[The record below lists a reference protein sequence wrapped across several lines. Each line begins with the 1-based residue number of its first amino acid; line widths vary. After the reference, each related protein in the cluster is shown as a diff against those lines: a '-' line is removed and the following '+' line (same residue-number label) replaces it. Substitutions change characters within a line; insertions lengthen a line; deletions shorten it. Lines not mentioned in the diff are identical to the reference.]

1 MKFIEIFS
9 KFNIKFS
16 RSARIVAGIFV
27 GIIILFGLISL
38 LIPNSDNNNDQIENT
53 VEDKN
58 TYLYEEVKYADEVY
72 INCVGINAIENSDE
86 SYTLNLKVK
95 IEQWNTDFNINQIEI
110 KPEMFEIRL
119 MDTNAPSQMSVF
131 MSSLA
136 KATVLTAASIAV
148 GGEINVIE
156 QTLDFATDY
165 ATSVIENAESKDT
178 LKIKANNEDFEPFR
192 PYMKNGI
199 PTYVN
204 LSFDITEEYLNSYKT
219 IVLSIDTWYTWQ
231 QNIFLTLRPNTKDY
245 SIEFDLN
252 GGTSAVEI
260 PIVDVESGN
269 IVDFPNVDLYKEG
282 YQFAYWTTEKDNKET
297 KLRDLYFYTYEN
309 VQNFK
314 VYAYYEELVPL
325 EEYTSM
331 GDIVEF
337 KDSTYVISVQE
348 VNTIENVTIIDSNG
362 EEIIHTSNGE
372 NQFLAIKI
380 MIVKTIDGNGH
391 VLDND
396 NDFYLLNE
404 YKDKD
409 LGKYFGYINLFDNI
423 KPLDDYNWIGLEI
436 DAVGTYY
443 ITLHFEIP
451 NHLSDKSLFVLEID
465 FFWNS
470 YSKEILLK

>member
-1 MKFIEIFS
+1 MKFIEFLS

-16 RSARIVAGIFV
+16 RPARVIAGIFV
-27 GIIILFGLISL
+27 GAFIFFVLVSL
-38 LIPNSDNNNDQIENT
+38 LVPNSDNDEDENENIQ
-53 VEDKN
+53 EDKN
-58 TYLYEEVKYADEVY
+58 TYLYEEVLYASEIY
-72 INCVGINAIENSDE
+72 INCVGINAVENNDG

-95 IEQWNTDFNINQIEI
+95 IEQWNTDSYINKIEI

-119 MDTNAPSQMSVF
+119 VDTNAPSPMSTF

-136 KATVLTAASIAV
+136 RATIITAASIAI
-148 GGEINVIE
+148 GGEVNVIE
-156 QTLDFATDY
+156 QTLDFAADY
-165 ATSVIENAESKDT
+165 AVSAIENAESNDN
-178 LKIKANNEDFEPFR
+178 LKIKANNEDFEPFN

-204 LSFDITEEYLNSYKT
+204 LSFDITEEYLTSYKT
-219 IVLSIDTWYTWQ
+219 MVLSVDTWYTWQ

-252 GGTSAVEI
+252 GGTSAAEI
-260 PIVDVESGN
+260 PTMDVESGN
-269 IVDFPNVDLYKEG
+269 IVDFPNVDLAKEG
-282 YQFAYWTTEKDNKET
+282 FQFVYWTTDKDNKET

-309 VQNFK
+309 DQNFK
-314 VYAYYEELVPL
+314 VYAYFEELVPL
-325 EEYTSM
+325 EDYTSI
-331 GDIVEF
+331 GDTIEF
-337 KDSTYVISVQE
+337 KDSTYIISVQE
-348 VNTIENVTIIDSNG
+348 VKIIESVTVIDSDG
-362 EEIIHTSNGE
+362 EEIIHSSNGE
-372 NQFLAIKI
+372 NQYLAVRI
-380 MIVKTIDGNGH
+380 MIVKTTDGNSH

-409 LGKYFGYINLFDNI
+409 LSKYFGYINLFDTI
-423 KPLDDYNWIGLEI
+423 KPIDDYNWIGLEI
-436 DAVGTYY
+436 NAIETYY

-451 NHLSDKSLFVLEID
+451 NHLSDKNLFVLEID